1 MKLSVAFY
9 LLLVFVSGVIVG
21 GLAHRFF
28 GLREVRAERSRS
40 GEWRKKYLEE
50 MQSRL
55 QLSGDQLQRLN
66 GVLDTT
72 RNRHRQLRQKMKPE
86 MTAIHKEHVDQVRA
100 ILTDVQLTEYEKIR
114 KEWEDRRDR
123 KGKRS
128 R

>member
-40 GEWRKKYLEE
+40 GEWRKKYVEE

-66 GVLDTT
+66 GVLDAT

-114 KEWEDRRDR
+114 KEWENRRDR
-123 KGKRS
+123 KRKHPR
-128 R
+128 

>member
-40 GEWRKKYLEE
+40 AEWRKKYVEE

-55 QLSGDQLQRLN
+55 QLRGDQLQRLN
-66 GVLDTT
+66 EVLDAT

-114 KEWEDRRDR
+114 KEWENRRDR
-123 KGKRS
+123 KRKHPR
-128 R
+128 